1 MSMHVVSGFVEIWT
15 IVSSVLVRHRWWDG
29 RIILYW
35 DVSFDQKE
43 EWRLVLILV
52 IGSLWAWYMSWC
64 LMILFAS
71 FSVTSFSQAM
81 LLVIR
86 WATAH
91 RAHHSLAWM
100 QQLEYGC
107 TYIFLSQWATV
118 RIFIIKNELPA
129 SPTFLSKLH
138 CCYATVY
145 ATCQICQHDGVFQLN
160 AGSCAHPNE
169 RLARAEPSLLKTL
182 LGSDLHRT
190 GIWMSR
196 NLAAWQ
202 WFASR
207 TEWRHDWSQTSV
219 PESVGSMPVN
229 LHWWFMVDWVFE
241 HHAADVTFNAFG

>member
-1 MSMHVVSGFVEIWT
+1 
-15 IVSSVLVRHRWWDG
+15 
-29 RIILYW
+29 
-35 DVSFDQKE
+35 
-43 EWRLVLILV
+43 
-52 IGSLWAWYMSWC
+52 
-64 LMILFAS
+64 MILFAS

-100 QQLEYGC
+100 QQLKYGC

-207 TEWRHDWSQTSV
+207 TEYRVATWLITDISAWECRFDACQSSLVIHGRLGLWAPRCGCDIQC
-219 PESVGSMPVN
+219 
-229 LHWWFMVDWVFE
+229 FRIAR
-241 HHAADVTFNAFG
+241 AAPGWNVKRPFSILCLDG